1 MEELLPAAGAC
12 EGEIRIVQLY
22 GKPCPT
28 IGRSRMMSM
37 DLEEEAA
44 MATGEEQRNIT
55 LDRLYSCASY
65 TYTFN
70 LILMKDELYDLA
82 FDSE

>member
-1 MEELLPAAGAC
+1 
-12 EGEIRIVQLY
+12 
-22 GKPCPT
+22 
-28 IGRSRMMSM
+28 MSM

-44 MATGEEQRNIT
+44 MVTGEEQRNIT
-55 LDRLYSCASY
+55 LDRLYSSASY
-65 TYTFN
+65 TYTIN